1 MVFYAGMNITGATE
15 LQGFFGEA
23 KKKVKAATKS
33 AVTSGAFYFRDQVKI
48 GAAEGLPGWDPL
60 SPVTPTM
67 AGYPAN
73 RDYVMGLQAQRKA
86 QKFFASSAYR
96 DMINSAKAS
105 KSPVAAMVKQARQAA
120 SFLRHDVK
128 KTVGKGFLGKLQNIF
143 RYKITE
149 TEDSYYA
156 VVGVLP
162 EHVGNKGLKFFTKF
176 QEGGTAGPAYAV
188 FKTMQRYFYGLGF
201 HKSRKPL
208 KIPPRPLIN
217 PVFDR
222 QREAIMATM
231 QVKFDKKMGVE

>member
-48 GAAEGLPGWDPL
+48 GAAEGLPGWKPL

-67 AGYPAN
+67 AAYPAN
-73 RDYVMGLQAQRKA
+73 PQAVGLKAQRA
-86 QKFFASSAYR
+86 SNKFLASTNIAKVAKRAKSAIKK
-96 DMINSAKAS
+96 D
-105 KSPVAAMVKQARQAA
+105 
-120 SFLRHDVK
+120 FK

-143 RYKITE
+143 RYKVTE
-149 TEDSYYA
+149 TDDAYYA

-162 EHVGNKGLKFFTKF
+162 DQVGPKGLRYFREF
-176 QEGGTAGPAYAV
+176 QEGGDAGPDRAV
-188 FKTMQRYFYGLGF
+188 FRTMQRYFYGLGF
-201 HKSRKPL
+201 SKSSRPMFNT
-208 KIPPRPLIN
+208 PRPLIN